1 MTQTA
6 QNLLVHRARFV
17 DYNGANITALS
28 FSHGSRLDKRTP
40 SDLRLA
46 LGRSNGDIEIWNP
59 RNGWC
64 QELVIQGGEGRTIEG
79 LVWSNIS
86 GEPLRLFSIGGSTV
100 VTEWNLETGLPLKN
114 YDCNAGVI
122 WSMAMN
128 ESQNKLAVGCD
139 NGCVVVIDISG
150 GSGVMEHE
158 AVLQR
163 QDSRILSVAWRMDEH
178 VIGGCADGRIRVWSA
193 LKGAEMRGRIL
204 QTMKVDKS
212 KKESTLVWCV
222 TYLPK
227 IDQIVSGDS
236 TGSVKFWDF
245 QYSTL
250 AQSFKVHDADVLC
263 LTADETNTKVFSA
276 GVDRKIYNFSL
287 APSSSNKK
295 AARWVVSSNRLLH
308 SNDVRTMASYQ
319 SKGADFL
326 VSGGVEKSLVISS
339 MGSFSEGSYRKIPF
353 VVPFHKNVLVNQQQR
368 LCVMWQQSTVKI
380 WAMGDEADSSNN
392 YKLVCKLSL
401 KDEQNISTCALSPDG
416 QVLIVGRATTTKMF
430 HLLPSNDKLKV
441 TKLDNDFLLK
451 NGTSHVKFVDNSRI
465 VIVSPRN
472 DFLLLNL
479 EDEDSDEKPVEIE
492 LPDLKETNTGI
503 KLPHINS
510 INHLDVRGSFA
521 VVSRICGAV
530 DLVNLESTSAVPV
543 ARLMNLITAIHIST
557 RKTIVLTTA
566 DNKVLEFLLHEED
579 GVNVGTISPW
589 CKKNKD
595 YLPKEFEQ
603 QKDKCLGIFSGSPD
617 DDSIWFWSSNYLARF
632 DMSQDLPLNT
642 RKRPRKHKIDENTV
656 TDKSTFIDEGEE
668 EDDEDEDLMDE
679 TSDLL
684 KSDLG
689 KEDSTNRVA
698 KNNKPFF
705 ITDKYRSLLFADLL
719 ARDQIVV
726 VERPSSI
733 SSSAAAFDL
742 PKIVF

>member
-1 MTQTA
+1 M
-6 QNLLVHRARFV
+6 
-17 DYNGANITALS
+17 
-28 FSHGSRLDKRTP
+28 
-40 SDLRLA
+40 
-46 LGRSNGDIEIWNP
+46 
-59 RNGWC
+59 
-64 QELVIQGGEGRTIEG
+64 
-79 LVWSNIS
+79 
-86 GEPLRLFSIGGSTV
+86 
-100 VTEWNLETGLPLKN
+100 
-114 YDCNAGVI
+114 
-122 WSMAMN
+122 
-128 ESQNKLAVGCD
+128 
-139 NGCVVVIDISG
+139 
-150 GSGVMEHE
+150 
-158 AVLQR
+158 
-163 QDSRILSVAWRMDEH
+163 
-178 VIGGCADGRIRVWSA
+178 
-193 LKGAEMRGRIL
+193 
-204 QTMKVDKS
+204 
-212 KKESTLVWCV
+212 
-222 TYLPK
+222 PK

-566 DNKVLEFLLHEED
+566 DNKVLEFLY
-579 GVNVGTISPW
+579 S
-589 CKKNKD
+589 
-595 YLPKEFEQ
+595 
-603 QKDKCLGIFSGSPD
+603 
-617 DDSIWFWSSNYLARF
+617 R
-632 DMSQDLPLNT
+632 
-642 RKRPRKHKIDENTV
+642 
-656 TDKSTFIDEGEE
+656 
-668 EDDEDEDLMDE
+668 
-679 TSDLL
+679 
-684 KSDLG
+684 
-689 KEDSTNRVA
+689 
-698 KNNKPFF
+698 
-705 ITDKYRSLLFADLL
+705 
-719 ARDQIVV
+719 
-726 VERPSSI
+726 
-733 SSSAAAFDL
+733 
-742 PKIVF
+742 